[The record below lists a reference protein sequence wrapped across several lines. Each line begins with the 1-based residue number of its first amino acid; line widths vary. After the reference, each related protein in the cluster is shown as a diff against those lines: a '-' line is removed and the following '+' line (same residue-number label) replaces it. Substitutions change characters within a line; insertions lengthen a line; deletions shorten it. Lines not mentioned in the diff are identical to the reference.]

1 MDRFLEMAAAA
12 LGKIFEKTH
21 ICHLVFRDLKDQ
33 DVNDL
38 DISSEVLSR
47 IKNKFLRTA
56 VEQRQMLR
64 TRRPERGSSSHG
76 ESDELDFDKLL
87 KGERE
92 ADNYCENELNP

>member
-1 MDRFLEMAAAA
+1 MAAAA
-12 LGKIFEKTH
+12 QGKIFEKTH
-21 ICHLVFRDLKDQ
+21 ICHLVFRDLKDH
-33 DVNDL
+33 DGNDL

-64 TRRPERGSSSHG
+64 TMRPERGSSSHG
-76 ESDELDFDKLL
+76 ESDDLDFDKLL
-87 KGERE
+87 EGERE